1 MLLQALKLAFARAN
15 IHIIFGIYK
24 QIHNKIRNNTKVF
37 VFLYKIRYFSGI
49 QGTKNGNKC
58 ILNTIIS

>member
-1 MLLQALKLAFARAN
+1 MLLMLFASLKTDFACAN

-24 QIHNKIRNNTKVF
+24 QITNKIQTNAKVF

-49 QGTKNGNKC
+49 QGTKTGINVY
-58 ILNTIIS
+58 